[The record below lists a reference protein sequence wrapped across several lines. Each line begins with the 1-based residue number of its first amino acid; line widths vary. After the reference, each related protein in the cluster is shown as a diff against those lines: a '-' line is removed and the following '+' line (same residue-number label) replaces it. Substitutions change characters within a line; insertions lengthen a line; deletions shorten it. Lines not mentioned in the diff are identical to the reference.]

1 MRMWRESRKEPS
13 DIECDSLLHR
23 IFSVGDPYKGTAGS
37 GVNPLTKIIDIVAL
51 SETLDHDFCFAT
63 QRVSGSVLCPLYVP
77 KGIHQSQPKQ
87 RKPVQTRLEDILPGR
102 NPSAMFAEHPEA
114 RQQREEALRGS

>member
-1 MRMWRESRKEPS
+1 
-13 DIECDSLLHR
+13 
-23 IFSVGDPYKGTAGS
+23 
-37 GVNPLTKIIDIVAL
+37 
-51 SETLDHDFCFAT
+51 
-63 QRVSGSVLCPLYVP
+63 VLCPLYVP

-102 NPSAMFAEHPEA
+102 NPSATFAEHPEA

>member
-1 MRMWRESRKEPS
+1 MIFVVEEWPEGGFSARAVGEIITATSRYHPGARSRRQSADQDHRHRRAERDAGPR
-13 DIECDSLLHR
+13 LLFRDAAGER
-23 IFSVGDPYKGTAGS
+23 IGA
-37 GVNPLTKIIDIVAL
+37 
-51 SETLDHDFCFAT
+51 
-63 QRVSGSVLCPLYVP
+63 LYVP

-102 NPSAMFAEHPEA
+102 NPSAMFAEHLEA

>member
-1 MRMWRESRKEPS
+1 MLASCGRGRESR
-13 DIECDSLLHR
+13 IECDELLHR
-23 IFSVGDPYKGTAGS
+23 IFFSVGDPYKGTAGS

-63 QRVSGSVLCPLYVP
+63 QRVSGSV
-77 KGIHQSQPKQ
+77 PKQ